1 MALEHLGPIIY
12 GSHPSLLQYPKN
24 KHLIACS
31 ATCRSCSPSME
42 WKIRANVKDG
52 YTRRCKN
59 SAYCKMLSICHDSFF
74 EKSKVS
80 LRTWLHTLYL
90 WAVDTPNKTTVQARG
105 ISERV
110 TVDAY
115 NFICDVCSWKLLQTP
130 IKLGGLGKIIQIDES
145 LFKHKPKVSLII
157 IMCTYNISVKI
168 NVIKKMV

>member
-12 GSHPSLLQYPKN
+12 GSHPSLLQYLKN
-24 KHLIACS
+24 KHLIASS
-31 ATCRSCSPSME
+31 AICPSCSSSME

-52 YTRRCKN
+52 YTWRCKN
-59 SAYCKMLSICHDSFF
+59 PACRKMLSIRHDSFF
-74 EKSKVS
+74 EKSKLS

-90 WAVDTPNKTTVQARG
+90 WDVDTPNKTTAQALG

-115 NFICDVCSWKLLQTP
+115 NFIHDVCSWKLLQTP
-130 IKLGGLGKIIQIDES
+130 IKLGGPGKIIQINES

-157 IMCTYNISVKI
+157 N
-168 NVIKKMV
+168 NVHL